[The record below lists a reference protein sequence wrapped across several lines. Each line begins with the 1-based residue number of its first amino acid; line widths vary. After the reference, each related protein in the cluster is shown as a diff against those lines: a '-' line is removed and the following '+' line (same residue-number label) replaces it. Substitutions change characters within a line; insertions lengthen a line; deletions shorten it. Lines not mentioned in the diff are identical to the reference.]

1 VHAEERA
8 TNFPDPGVS
17 GRLTIDEVV
26 NESSVDPNS
35 AVWKKAIR
43 ACRDLEPSGFT
54 GHKMPKKLAKA
65 GFGSYGPKAEIV
77 DLPPQAIIVNDRLGS
92 DR

>member
-1 VHAEERA
+1 
-8 TNFPDPGVS
+8 
-17 GRLTIDEVV
+17 
-26 NESSVDPNS
+26 
-35 AVWKKAIR
+35 
-43 ACRDLEPSGFT
+43 
-54 GHKMPKKLAKA
+54 MPKKLAKA